1 MGCFWRLLPQRNSF
15 FSDLNAC
22 VQRATMTS
30 KKSERALSSNKAK
43 LGNQTGNLRQLLN
56 NYASDL
62 PGKSIPLHFIATFGA
77 KENVK

>member
-1 MGCFWRLLPQRNSF
+1 VFLETSPATQFL
-15 FSDLNAC
+15 FSDLNAY

-30 KKSERALSSNKAK
+30 KRSERALSSRNAK
-43 LGNQTGNLRQLLN
+43 LGDQTGNLRYFLN

-77 KENVK
+77 KENAK